1 MRAEYHRQL
10 LRPSRAQC
18 KVFRVLGFRGWFP
31 LPFLHCESLHV
42 GAGNDKL
49 RRRAQ
54 SHCTTGMQG
63 SSGHE
68 AWDVHVDTGVS
79 GGTLIEAAAG
89 LLELKFNIGVPP
101 GLESA
106 LKEPSKIRWQCRGS
120 R

>member
-1 MRAEYHRQL
+1 
-10 LRPSRAQC
+10 
-18 KVFRVLGFRGWFP
+18 
-31 LPFLHCESLHV
+31 
-42 GAGNDKL
+42 
-49 RRRAQ
+49 
-54 SHCTTGMQG
+54 MQG

-106 LKEPSKIRWQCRGS
+106 LKDPPKFDGNAGVPGNVRSRGAL
-120 R
+120 